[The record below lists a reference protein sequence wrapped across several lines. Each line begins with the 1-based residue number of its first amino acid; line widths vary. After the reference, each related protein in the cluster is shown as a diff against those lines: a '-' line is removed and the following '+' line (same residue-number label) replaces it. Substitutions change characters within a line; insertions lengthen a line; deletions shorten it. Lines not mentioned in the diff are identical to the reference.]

1 MSDCEVMPQIALR
14 LPARLIDKV
23 DFVVRQAKAKAH
35 REGLPNSFVNRSTII
50 REAIERG
57 CGEILLQLGNVKAV
71 PAKSSRTAT
80 RARNS
85 AAKCGGKQR

>member
-1 MSDCEVMPQIALR
+1 MKACEVMPQIALR
-14 LPARLIDKV
+14 LPAKLIDKV

-50 REAIERG
+50 REAVERG
-57 CGEILLQLGNVKAV
+57 CGEILLQLGNVKAK

-80 RARNS
+80 RAIHAAARNP
-85 AAKCGGKQR
+85 GRPR

>member
-1 MSDCEVMPQIALR
+1 MPACEVMTQIALR
-14 LPARLIDKV
+14 LPALLIKKV

-50 REAIERG
+50 REAVERG
-57 CGEILLQLGNVKAV
+57 CGEILCQLGKAKAK

-85 AAKCGGKQR
+85 AAKNPGRPR